1 MIGRLEGRNGS
12 KTAYRMRKLL
22 QNANAQHEDVQWIQ
36 PAETKQRKTPDAE
49 SFDEALPVGGR
60 WWMLTNIDEAETGD
74 HCSELYLFSAD
85 SPLSTNWVPHPQ
97 NPILVDSIGGR
108 NGGLIIDGERLLRL
122 GQCPGFDPYRQ
133 RLRVYEIKGISAS
146 RYAEELVAGI
156 KPGFPKGG
164 GGPHP
169 LSTGRRN

>member
-22 QNANAQHEDVQWIQ
+22 QNANAQRENVQWIQ

-108 NGGLIIDGERLLRL
+108 NGGLINDRVRLLR
-122 GQCPGFDPYRQ
+122 PRPRR
-133 RLRVYEIKGISAS
+133 RLDQFGPE
-146 RYAEELVAGI
+146 VAC
-156 KPGFPKGG
+156 
-164 GGPHP
+164 HHVQ
-169 LSTGRRN
+169 